1 MAGLLRRHGIFPA
14 RQRLEVGLA
23 MLGKRQRL
31 TALWVP
37 PGHVWDRE
45 QADAIMGT
53 AQPGAEL
60 IDEEV
65 KRVTAFLKPLTGG
78 RPRVEYPILP
88 VETDTT
94 PKPGLAPA
102 LISRGGPLGPV
113 DGRALVRGRAA
124 RGGRLSDTDPR
135 RTAGIPPHA
144 RRQNRWILASC
155 C

>member
-1 MAGLLRRHGIFPA
+1 
-14 RQRLEVGLA
+14 
-23 MLGKRQRL
+23 MLGTLQHL
-31 TALWVP
+31 TAPWVP
-37 PGHVWDRE
+37 PGQVWGQE
-45 QADAIMGT
+45 QADGT
-53 AQPGAEL
+53 AQLGVEL
-60 IDEEV
+60 IDEEFEL
-65 KRVTAFLKPLTGG
+65 VTAFLKTLTGG

-94 PKPGLAPA
+94 PKPSLAPA

-124 RGGRLSDTDPR
+124 RGGRWSDTAAR

-144 RRQNRWILASC
+144 RRQNRWILARC